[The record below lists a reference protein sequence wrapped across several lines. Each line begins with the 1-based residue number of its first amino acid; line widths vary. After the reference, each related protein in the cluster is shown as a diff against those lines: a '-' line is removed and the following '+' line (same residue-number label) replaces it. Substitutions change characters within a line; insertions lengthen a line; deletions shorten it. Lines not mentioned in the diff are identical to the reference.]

1 MIRDIETEERVP
13 VNTIEDMIIGVLG
26 EAICEEVD
34 KTTRDKLVQK
44 FLEVARNDLKEYDE
58 DIQIYRY
65 IVPTDPKG
73 DKSVPRLLIHTTVK
87 SIREFKSILKR
98 LREYFQI
105 QGGLRLPEMG
115 NNYIT
120 DDGEFKY
127 FPEDDNN
134 LNLILD
140 FIEYKC
146 NNTYRS
152 ISIKEQEKKIT

>member
-1 MIRDIETEERVP
+1 MIRDIATGERVP
-13 VNTIEDMIIGVLG
+13 VNTIEDMTIGVLG
-26 EAICEEVD
+26 EAICEEELD

-44 FLEVARNDLKEYDE
+44 FLEVARKELKKYDE
-58 DIQIYRY
+58 GIQIYRY
-65 IVPTDPKG
+65 ILPTDPAG
-73 DKSVPRLLIHTTVK
+73 NRSIPRLLIHTEVR
-87 SIREFKSILKR
+87 SIREFKSVLKT

-115 NNYIT
+115 HNYIT
-120 DDGEFKY
+120 DDGEYKY
-127 FPEDDNN
+127 FPAEEND

-152 ISIKEQEKKIT
+152 ISIKEQEKK